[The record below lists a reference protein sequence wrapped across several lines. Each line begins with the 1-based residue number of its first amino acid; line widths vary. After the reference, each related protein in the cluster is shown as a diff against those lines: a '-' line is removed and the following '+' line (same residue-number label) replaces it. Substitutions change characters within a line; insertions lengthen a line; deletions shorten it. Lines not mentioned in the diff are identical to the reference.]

1 MTSMSG
7 FHGKTSVGMGLG
19 LTKAILDP
27 SSFERFDAFEKIMK
41 PRRGQSPVEYRG
53 NLYIPSVRPYFRP
66 YVRPLPPD
74 PLEADPG
81 LSD

>member
-1 MTSMSG
+1 MQGVVSGGAERCFWGCRVGWPEMTSMSG

-41 PRRGQSPVEYRG
+41 NPEGDKV
-53 NLYIPSVRPYFRP
+53 L
-66 YVRPLPPD
+66 
-74 PLEADPG
+74 
-81 LSD
+81 